1 MSEDHYLKVK
11 DAVDLVRDTRSTAI
25 LNTDNA
31 ALRAYKER
39 RRRESDLNRVM
50 EEHASM
56 KQDIQEIKSLLKQLI
71 GQAR

>member
-1 MSEDHYLKVK
+1 MKDDYYLKVK
-11 DAVDLVRDTRSTAI
+11 DAADLVRDTRSTAI

-31 ALRAYKER
+31 ALKAYKER

-56 KQDIQEIKSLLKQLI
+56 KQDIQEIKALLRQLI